1 MGKIRGS
8 GQEYHF
14 GVKSPVDTNGRTE
27 FDDDEIF
34 VKDY

>member
-1 MGKIRGS
+1 MEKIRGNS
-8 GQEYHF
+8 QENHY
-14 GVKSPVDTNGRTE
+14 GVKPPIDTNGKTE